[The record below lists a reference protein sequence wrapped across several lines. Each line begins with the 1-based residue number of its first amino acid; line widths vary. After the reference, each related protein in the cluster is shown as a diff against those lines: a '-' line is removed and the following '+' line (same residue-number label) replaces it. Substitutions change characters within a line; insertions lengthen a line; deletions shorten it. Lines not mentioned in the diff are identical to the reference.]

1 MGRGEVIGGVHC
13 GERGGYRGVYI
24 VGRREVIG
32 GVHCGERGGYRRSTL
47 WGEGR
52 L

>member
-1 MGRGEVIGGVHC
+1 MGRGAVIGGVHC
-13 GERGGYRGVYI
+13 GERGGYRG
-24 VGRREVIG
+24 
-32 GVHCGERGGYRRSTL
+32 CTL

>member
-1 MGRGEVIGGVHC
+1 MMGRGEVIGGAHC
-13 GERGGYRGVYI
+13 VERRGYRG
-24 VGRREVIG
+24 
-32 GVHCGERGGYRRSTL
+32 CTL

>member
-13 GERGGYRGVYI
+13 GERGGYRGCI
-24 VGRREVIG
+24 
-32 GVHCGERGGYRRSTL
+32 L

>member
-1 MGRGEVIGGVHC
+1 MYIVGRGEVIGGVHC
-13 GERGGYRGVYI
+13 GERGGYRG
-24 VGRREVIG
+24 
-32 GVHCGERGGYRRSTL
+32 CTL

>member
-1 MGRGEVIGGVHC
+1 MRRGYRGVYIVGRGEVIGSVHC
-13 GERGGYRGVYI
+13 GERGGYRG
-24 VGRREVIG
+24 
-32 GVHCGERGGYRRSTL
+32 CTL

>member
-1 MGRGEVIGGVHC
+1 MGRGEVIGAVHC
-13 GERGGYRGVYI
+13 GERGGYRGCTLW
-24 VGRREVIG
+24 GEEVIG
-32 GVHCGERGGYRRSTL
+32 GVHCGERGGYRRCTL

>member
-1 MGRGEVIGGVHC
+1 MGRVEVIGGVHC
-13 GERGGYRGVYI
+13 GERGGYRG
-24 VGRREVIG
+24 
-32 GVHCGERGGYRRSTL
+32 CTL

>member
-1 MGRGEVIGGVHC
+1 MGRGEGIGGVHC
-13 GERGGYRGVYI
+13 GETGGYRG
-24 VGRREVIG
+24 
-32 GVHCGERGGYRRSTL
+32 CTL